1 MEGPSGSFP
10 QIDLSNKLIIKAQ
23 LGDDI
28 RRIPIHNE
36 DITYDELVLMMQ
48 RVYRGKLNPSDEV
61 VIKYKDEDGDLITIF
76 DSTDLSFAIQCS
88 RILKIT
94 LFVNGQ
100 PRPIEGDQIK
110 NLRKELQTIRNQVNH
125 LLDSLE
131 PPTAYEKP
139 EGKHLDRSK
148 VNPKS
153 RTKGEN
159 APEEPAEV
167 KPAVNSAQTAMFD
180 PYKQP
185 AANPAVMSSFGI
197 DKDAADR
204 PASPADS
211 VSSRSSNLSQ
221 QQQQQQQTR
230 PQQPP
235 ANQPGAPQAQP
246 GAPGG
251 VQGMSPAHQP
261 HPGQQ
266 PGAPSPQ
273 QQQQQQPYAPIPTS
287 QSATPGPYGAASMGY
302 PQGNM
307 PQPQQ
312 QPSASQAY
320 GQAPSPYVTPQQQ
333 QQQQPQAGGYY
344 PPHSQAQQQGQPQ
357 QQQQQQ
363 QQPAYNPQQQTPY
376 SGYQPQQQ
384 QQQPYTAGA
393 GAAPGMPAP
402 GMPGNPYARNTPYG
416 RPGAY
421 QQPGV
426 GYK

>member
-100 PRPIEGDQIK
+100 PRPIESDQVK
-110 NLRKELQTIRNQVNH
+110 NLRRELQSIRNQVNF

-131 PPTAYEKP
+131 PRLPIEKP
-139 EGKHLDRSK
+139 E
-148 VNPKS
+148 
-153 RTKGEN
+153 EN
-159 APEEPAEV
+159 AAEEQAEA
-167 KPAVNSAQTAMFD
+167 KPAVSTAQTAMFD

-185 AANPAVMSSFGI
+185 APNAAVMNSFGI
-197 DKDAADR
+197 DKDEATER

-211 VSSRSSNLSQ
+211 VSSRSSNVSQ
-221 QQQQQQQTR
+221 QQQQQQQQR
-230 PQQPP
+230 QQPP
-235 ANQPGAPQAQP
+235 ANQPGAPHPQP
-246 GAPGG
+246 GAPG
-251 VQGMSPAHQP
+251 VTQGMSPVHSP
-261 HPGQQ
+261 RPGPQQ
-266 PGAPSPQ
+266 PGMPQSQ
-273 QQQQQQPYAPIPTS
+273 QQQQAYAPRPSSQPTTPGLYGAPTPTS
-287 QSATPGPYGAASMGY
+287 LGY
-302 PQGNM
+302 QPGNM

-312 QPSASQAY
+312 QQQQPAVSQGY
-320 GQAPSPYVTPQQQ
+320 NQPQAPYSGQQEQPQPQQPQGFPQQQ
-333 QQQQPQAGGYY
+333 QQGYPPQPQQPGYN
-344 PPHSQAQQQGQPQ
+344 P

-363 QQPAYNPQQQTPY
+363 QQPAAY
-376 SGYQPQQQ
+376 SAY
-384 QQQPYTAGA
+384 QQQPGQQPGGQQPYPTPAG
-393 GAAPGMPAP
+393 G
-402 GMPGNPYARNTPYG
+402 PGNPYARNTPYG

-421 QQPGV
+421 QQPGL